1 MLGAVAGAAIVW
13 VIGAVALH
21 LPGQRDLREEVQRSR
36 ILGEINERA
45 ESVLTAIRAPM
56 GPRRFLSNLLNAV
69 QFTRYRIDRVPLYEL
84 ARCGLPVPEPVH
96 PRYTGLPPTGP

>member
-1 MLGAVAGAAIVW
+1 MPRTEA
-13 VIGAVALH
+13 
-21 LPGQRDLREEVQRSR
+21 
-36 ILGEINERA
+36 
-45 ESVLTAIRAPM
+45 VLTAIRAPM